1 MGTDGWNDVVIA
13 GTCFL
18 EQHRI
23 IHACLIEQTDV
34 RGSSRKLLPVGPVAT
49 DVTVLAALAVKC
61 VFNAGMS
68 AGWHH
73 LVTHQ

>member
-23 IHACLIEQTDV
+23 LHACLIEQTDV

-49 DVTVLAALAVKC
+49 DVTVLAALAG
-61 VFNAGMS
+61 NAFLTPACRQ
-68 AGWHH
+68 AGII
-73 LVTHQ
+73 